1 MTSFGTLFRQLFL
14 QKSRSAY
21 LIFGIQFLAAFVLTI
36 LTLGSAGLN
45 NPKIDQTAINTVAG
59 AFLTFIVLFLMLC
72 FLTAP
77 VYLVMTS
84 WKNEKINRDQTWRLI
99 PISSGKFYL
108 SNTLSSFAAYI
119 YLEIM
124 QLVLMLVG
132 FFGMYLASSEV
143 RKGVSEVIAEA
154 TNNNA
159 DYGMLVEYLIIGL
172 LLNLFWYVMI
182 SFYHFLSR
190 SVIDFLPTASNRF
203 VIFIIRVLVLVVVIY
218 ALYFVSIGL
227 SDLFIH
233 PLTDPGESFELL
245 MTIVIF
251 ILFNVIFGGLNVLLI
266 NKFVEAKTDR

>member
-45 NPKIDQTAINTVAG
+45 NPKIDQTAINTVAA

-132 FFGMYLASSEV
+132 FFGVYLASSEV

-159 DYGMLVEYLIIGL
+159 EYGMLVEYLIIGL
-172 LLNLFWYVMI
+172 LLTIFWYVMI

>member
-45 NPKIDQTAINTVAG
+45 NPKIDQTAINTVAA

-124 QLVLMLVG
+124 QLVLKLVG
-132 FFGMYLASSEV
+132 FFGVYLASSEV

-159 DYGMLVEYLIIGL
+159 EYGMLVEYLIIGL

>member
-21 LIFGIQFLAAFVLTI
+21 LIFGIQFLAAVVLTI

-45 NPKIDQTAINTVAG
+45 NPKIDQTAINTVAA

-132 FFGMYLASSEV
+132 FFGVYLASSEV

>member
-45 NPKIDQTAINTVAG
+45 NPKIDQTAINTVAA

-132 FFGMYLASSEV
+132 FFGVYLASSEV

-159 DYGMLVEYLIIGL
+159 EYGMLVEYLIIGL

-203 VIFIIRVLVLVVVIY
+203 VIFIIRVLVL
-218 ALYFVSIGL
+218 LFVK
-227 SDLFIH
+227 
-233 PLTDPGESFELL
+233 
-245 MTIVIF
+245 IF
-251 ILFNVIFGGLNVLLI
+251 V
-266 NKFVEAKTDR
+266 

>member
-1 MTSFGTLFRQLFL
+1 M
-14 QKSRSAY
+14 
-21 LIFGIQFLAAFVLTI
+21 IFGIQFLAAFVLTI

-45 NPKIDQTAINTVAG
+45 NPKIDQTAINTVAA

-132 FFGMYLASSEV
+132 FFGVYLASSEV

-159 DYGMLVEYLIIGL
+159 EYGMLVEYLIIGL

>member
-45 NPKIDQTAINTVAG
+45 NPKIDQTAINTVAA

-132 FFGMYLASSEV
+132 FFGVYLASSEV

-159 DYGMLVEYLIIGL
+159 EYGMLVEYLIIGL

-251 ILFNVIFGGLNVLLI
+251 ILFNVIFGGLNVLFI

>member
-132 FFGMYLASSEV
+132 FFGVDLASSEV

>member
-132 FFGMYLASSEV
+132 FFGVYLASSEV

>member
-45 NPKIDQTAINTVAG
+45 NPKIDQTAINTVAA

-132 FFGMYLASSEV
+132 FFGVYLASSEV

-159 DYGMLVEYLIIGL
+159 EYGMLVEYLIIGL

-182 SFYHFLSR
+182 SFYHLLSR